1 MNRLST
7 LSTRVLG
14 AVTALVVAVTLTGCG
29 PSNLVAG
36 LRNPFA
42 SIGTIIWVALAVI
55 ALLDLFKSNRT
66 SGSKLIWAL
75 VIIVMPFVGSILYYL
90 MGRR

>member
-1 MNRLST
+1 MNRLSI
-7 LSTRVLG
+7 LSTRALG

-29 PSNLVAG
+29 PSNLIAG

-55 ALLDLFKSNRT
+55 ALLDLFKSNRS

>member
-75 VIIVMPFVGSILYYL
+75 VIIVMPFVGSILDYL

>member
-75 VIIVMPFVGSILYYL
+75 VIVVMPVVGSILYYL